1 MNKRLVWNFEVN
13 LDKPFAV
20 DQLSARAHDLIRW
33 EMRYFWPED
42 KIITLYS
49 LDSTILNLAHVQ
61 IKERYDSYYLLPQK
75 HLNIKKRREELFY
88 KPLLAQKDHCYGFGK
103 KISLKTLPAEQ
114 TLPGCSSLDIGA
126 LLNLLKLHGTI
137 IDVDK
142 TALIYK
148 FSCTPTIKL
157 ELSRLT
163 INKQIYFSASI
174 EGRSYAL
181 VSKLSHLLLKEEFSC
196 DYVTFLNQLNYD

>member
-20 DQLSARAHDLIRW
+20 EQLSARAHDLIRW
-33 EMRYFWPED
+33 EARYFWPED
-42 KIITLYS
+42 KLITLHHLNS
-49 LDSTILNLAHVQ
+49 NILSFANVQ
-61 IKERYDSYYLLPQK
+61 IKERSDSYYLLPQK

-88 KPLLAQKDHCYGFGK
+88 KPLLAQKDRCFGFGK
-103 KISLKTLPAEQ
+103 KLSLKSLPPEQ

-137 IDVDK
+137 INVDK

-157 ELSRLT
+157 ELSRLI
-163 INKQIYFSASI
+163 INKQVYFSASI
-174 EGRSYAL
+174 EGRSYTL
-181 VSKLSHLLLKEEFSC
+181 VSKLSQLLLKEQFSC